1 MRNEFDM
8 PHFPQQ
14 SLWEQ
19 ITEVQPLYLQA
30 RDRQQWAL
38 SSWGIEKPKERLVYF
53 QEALTDSHWVEI
65 LQAYQAGNL
74 ADIGYIFD
82 QAIRNREMCDR
93 VDKDEP
99 AESAEDEDP
108 TPWCSYCRART
119 STDCDCC
126 PIAENE

>member
-1 MRNEFDM
+1 MSRHEFDI
-8 PHFPQQ
+8 PDFPQQ
-14 SLWEQ
+14 SIWESL
-19 ITEVQPLYLQA
+19 TEVQPLHLQA

-38 SSWGIEKPKERLVYF
+38 AMWGIEKPKERLVYF

-65 LQAYQAGNL
+65 LEAYRAGNL

-93 VDKDEP
+93 VDKDELAEP
-99 AESAEDEDP
+99 AVEDP
-108 TPWCSYCRART
+108 TPWCSYGHKTESA
-119 STDCDCC
+119 CDCG